1 MSLYFILLLAS
12 AGVPL
17 ALSFDK
23 RLQFYKKWRFV
34 LPAITIVAIVYILFD
49 IVFTRHGVWGF
60 NPRYLSGITIF
71 NLPLE
76 EILFFFAIPY
86 ASLFLHDSF
95 VEYFPKTRLNSR
107 STEFITIVFIILSL
121 ALAVF
126 NTEKVYTFYIS
137 LKVFV
142 VLLFSLFDKS
152 RVTHSFFITFLL
164 ILFPFVIVN
173 GILTG
178 TGIEQ
183 EVVWY
188 NNSENLGIRFFTI
201 PVEDFGYAFSLIL
214 FNLLLIQK
222 FQNTFNKQR

>member
-12 AGVPL
+12 SGVPL

-23 RLQFYKKWRFV
+23 RLRFYKKWRFV
-34 LPAITIVAIVYILFD
+34 LPAIIIVAAVYILFD
-49 IVFTRHGVWGF
+49 IVFTRHGIWGF
-60 NPRYLSGITIF
+60 NPRYLSGITLL

-107 STEFITIVFIILSL
+107 STQFITIIFIILSL
-121 ALAVF
+121 GLAFF

-142 VLLFSLFDKS
+142 VLLLSLFDKS
-152 RVTHSFFITFLL
+152 RVIQRFLVTFLL
-164 ILFPFVIVN
+164 ILVPFVIVN

-188 NNSENLGIRFFTI
+188 NNSENLGIRVFTI

-214 FNLLLIQK
+214 FNLLLIEK